1 MAVDSYSTK
10 DSFENSSG
18 DVDFSFNASTGEFEV
33 TDERKLKS
41 RIIDV
46 DGTAGIN
53 LVGEDNVESDVYVI
67 KNTGS
72 ELIQINVVLPPSS
85 FSENR
90 EVTIKNRASVKV
102 LVAPDSSSFG
112 FTGGVEGKDFVS
124 VPPGESLSNYNSGG
138 ELVFGKT
145 SFPVEPETTTIDS
158 GFYEV
163 EEISDGDTFVF
174 TAETPW
180 DTGDVQD
187 PFNRG
192 YNEFKPSEFDDL
204 GDGQKFTIENRTDYP
219 VRFPESEG
227 KSPTEVVKPN
237 KTAEFKVNND
247 SIEFVQGDVYDT
259 SYEIIDDGTTALSQ
273 GTRNQVIGKYVF
285 KFNNGGF
292 DGIDA
297 ISILDLD
304 TEEFVLVD
312 QPTEVD
318 FPTDLNLVRDTFYFA
333 DEPGGGNI
341 WKIDLNDINPST
353 GEPYVTKIF
362 DPGIP
367 DSIQGLSYYVDIQ
380 GNEYL
385 YFIRADTEILRFD
398 IENQTVS
405 SVLEIDSEIQIG
417 SSNIDQKY
425 ITPTSDH
432 SIFISSENRKLY
444 VDVPASLDTANNKY
458 YKQIVVIDIVT
469 ESIDYYRKW
478 EVPDDNN
485 HSYIGGITSINGSN
499 IILEG
504 YRKLNLQT
512 LEITPVPIDPSVVG
526 DADENPEDV
535 TVAREGVA
543 NNQIHFNTFSG
554 DPGRYVYDLDRQ
566 RSFWW
571 APRNRG
577 ERPTGRFGSFI
588 GEYKGNIYF
597 TDETSTE
604 DEEAIYKISKKP
616 LTY

>member
-1 MAVDSYSTK
+1 MAVDSYATN

-18 DVDFSFNASTGEFEV
+18 DVDFFYNASTGEFEI

-41 RIIDV
+41 RIVDV
-46 DGTAGIN
+46 DGTAGVN
-53 LVGEDNVESDVYVI
+53 LSEEDGVESDIYII

-90 EVTIKNRASVKV
+90 EVTIKNRASVEV
-102 LVAPDSSSFG
+102 NVGPDQFSFG
-112 FTGGVEGKDFVS
+112 FRKVEGEDFVS
-124 VPPGESLSNYNSGG
+124 VPPGESLSNYKSGS

-145 SFPVEPETTTIDS
+145 SFPVQPEPTIIES

-163 EEISDGDTFVF
+163 GEISDGDTFVF
-174 TAETPW
+174 TAEEPW
-180 DTGDVQD
+180 NTGDSQD

-192 YNEFKPSEFDDL
+192 FNEFKPSEFDDL

-237 KTAEFKVNND
+237 KTAEFKVNSD

-292 DGIDA
+292 DNVDA

-312 QPTEVD
+312 EPTEVE
-318 FPTDLNLVRDTFYFA
+318 FPTYLNLVKDTFYFA
-333 DEPGGGNI
+333 DEAGGGNI

-362 DPGIP
+362 DPDPP
-367 DSIQGLSYYVDIQ
+367 DAIQGLNYYVDIQ

-385 YFIRADTEILRFD
+385 YFIRGDSEILRFD

-405 SVLEIDSEIQIG
+405 SVLEIENEIQIG
-417 SSNIDQKY
+417 SSNIDQKFIDPISNY
-425 ITPTSDH
+425 

-444 VDVPASLDTANNKY
+444 VDVPGSLDTANDKY
-458 YKQIVVIDIVT
+458 YKQIVVIDIAT

-478 EVPDDNN
+478 EIPDDNN
-485 HSYIGGITSINGSN
+485 HPYVGGITSVNGSD

-512 LEITPVPIDPSVVG
+512 LEVTPVPIDPSVVG
-526 DADENPEDV
+526 DSSETPEDV

-554 DPGRYVYDLDRQ
+554 DPGRYIYDLDKQ

-597 TDETSTE
+597 TDETNTE